1 LLIISLDALGSEDVK
16 FFSISDMF
24 GISKHEFFSLCKD
37 GNGFVWASSR
47 SEILRLTTDDY
58 RSYRLPYESKDN
70 IFIEITSNGAE
81 VLAYTNNK
89 QLFRYNEVFDRFD
102 FIRLPTDLDLWVSEI
117 LIGKDNSYWIA
128 TRSGLYRFKDDK
140 LVLMGEATDVPMIAW
155 GENGRL
161 IFARN
166 NEISMLDVNT
176 LDVERLCGF
185 PVNTFLVSKIYYDA
199 VMRRIMIGTLVG
211 AVYAYDFNTA
221 NLSKIDIKDS
231 PRQQILAI
239 ESNTDSTLL
248 VGFDGKGIYMLD
260 RRSGNVITKF
270 EENADDPYSLMGNG
284 VYDIL
289 FDRETNTVWVCTYT
303 GGVSFFKQS
312 KSPVTLIQ
320 RRINQSNSLY
330 NNHVN
335 QILED
340 SRGNLWCATDNGL
353 SHLDTKNRKWSSYHQ
368 DEKQQSKVFLSLCED
383 DEGRIWAGTFSSG
396 VYLIDAKTGRE
407 IAHYTRTTTPAGSN
421 FAFDIFK
428 DRVGDIWIGGNQN
441 DIIVYSKREKTFRSY
456 GFQAVSAFGEMD
468 SSKIAMAC
476 ADGLLTIDKVSGKF
490 DTLVAN
496 QVVHD
501 LLVYRD
507 DIWMCTNGEGLL
519 RYNLKDKTLLKITEQ
534 SGLNSDY
541 TYSIML
547 SDSFLWIGTEQG
559 LCRVNPEDN
568 TVVNYSSLLSLGN
581 IMFNRNANCRLRD
594 GRLAFGTS
602 NGVIMFNP
610 SEVRQSPFEG
620 RIFFQDI
627 LVNGRSIRDLHNVK
641 LNEPVDKLTDLSL
654 KYNQNNLAVEILPI
668 SSESDYFRFSWKMEG
683 QDENWSQIS
692 GLRKLNYTNIPAGD
706 YKLLIRMYNNSMMQV
721 AERSIHIR
729 ITPPFWDT
737 WWFKTLFLFVVLA
750 IAFLSLRYY
759 INRLKQRHTEEKV
772 RFFANMAHDI
782 RTSMT
787 LITAPVGKMNRM
799 NNFSDTDRYYLDLV
813 KQQVHRL
820 SMTASHL
827 LDFQKTDVGK
837 GQPSLAMTDITKLI
851 DNSIKVFESL
861 AKNKGIELELVNLS
875 PDYVSAVDAAMIE
888 KVIDNLISNAVKY
901 SLQEGKVTILF
912 EGNEKKWTLTVKD
925 RGIGISRKARRKLF
939 KEFYRGENAVNSK
952 IIGSGLGLLLAKN
965 YVAIHGGRM
974 ECESRE
980 NEGAEFKIT
989 VPYKKVGV
997 YSCTSDTDDS
1007 PPNII
1012 LEQIPAPSGKS
1023 KMSILIAEDNTHL
1036 SRFMYHA
1043 LAEDFEVSLAED
1055 GVQAWDMIL
1064 EKTPDLVVSDI
1075 LMPNRDGF
1083 ELCRML
1089 KSTFE
1094 TSHIPLILLT
1104 SLTGKAQQLQ
1114 GLGLGA
1120 DDYLTKPFD
1129 MDLLAERIRTIIKN
1143 RKTVREKALKMIEAK
1158 PDDHFFKNELND
1170 KFIKKAVEVVRQNI
1184 DNPAFGKDEF
1194 ASAMNVSASLL
1205 YKKIKSFTDQSVV
1218 EFING
1223 IRLNRAL
1230 ELLQSR
1236 KYTITEVAD
1245 CCGFSSLKY
1254 FSAAFKE
1261 YFGKKPSEV

>member
-1 LLIISLDALGSEDVK
+1 MKLQLLSILLIISLETLGSEDIK
-16 FFSISDMF
+16 FFSVSNIF

-37 GNGFVWASSR
+37 DNGFIWASSR
-47 SEILRLTTDDY
+47 SEILRLTNDDY

-81 VLAYTNNK
+81 VVAYTNNK

-128 TRSGLYRFKDDK
+128 TRSGLFRYKDGK
-140 LVLMGEATDVPMIAW
+140 LSLLGEASDVPMIAW

-166 NEISMLDVNT
+166 KEISMLDVNT
-176 LDVERLCGF
+176 LEVERLCGF
-185 PVNTFLVSKIYYDA
+185 PINTFLVSEIYYDA
-199 VMRRIMIGTLVG
+199 VMRRVMIGTLIG

-221 NLSKIDIKDS
+221 NLSRISIKDS
-231 PRQQILAI
+231 PLQQILAI

-260 RRSGNVITKF
+260 KRSGNVITKF

-353 SHLDTKNRKWSSYHQ
+353 SHLDTKNKKWNSYHQ

-396 VYLIDAKTGRE
+396 VYLFDAKTGRE
-407 IAHYTRTTTPAGSN
+407 IAHYTRATMPVASN

-428 DRVGDIWIGGNQN
+428 DREGNMWIGGNQN
-441 DIIVYSKREKTFRSY
+441 DIIVYSKRENTFRSY
-456 GFQAVSAFGEMD
+456 GFQAVSAFGEID
-468 SSKIAMAC
+468 SAKIAMAC
-476 ADGLLTIDKVSGKF
+476 ANGLLTIDKVNGQI
-490 DTLVAN
+490 DTLVAG
-496 QVVHD
+496 QVLHD

-507 DIWMCTNGEGLL
+507 DIWMCTSGEGLL
-519 RYNLKDKTLLKITEQ
+519 RYNVKDKTLLKITEQ

-541 TYSIML
+541 AYSILL
-547 SDSFLWIGTEQG
+547 SDGFLWVGTEQG

-610 SEVRQSPFEG
+610 PEVRKSPFEG

-627 LVNGRSIRDLHNVK
+627 LVNGRSIRDLRNLK
-641 LNEPVDKLTDLSL
+641 INEPVDKLTNLSL
-654 KYNQNNLAVEILPI
+654 KYNQNNLAVEILPL
-668 SSESDYFRFSWKMEG
+668 SSESGYFRFSWKMEG

-706 YKLLIRMYNNSMMQV
+706 YRLQIRMYDNSMMQV

-737 WWFKTLFLFVVLA
+737 WWFRAIFLFVVLA

-759 INRLKQRHTEEKV
+759 INRLKQRHSEEKV
-772 RFFANMAHDI
+772 QFFANMAHDI

-787 LITAPVGKMNRM
+787 LITAPVGKMNSK
-799 NNFSDTDRYYLDLV
+799 NSFSDADRYYLDLV

-837 GQPSLAMTDITKLI
+837 GQPSLAMTDITRLI
-851 DNSIKVFESL
+851 TNSIKVFES
-861 AKNKGIELELVNLS
+861 
-875 PDYVSAVDAAMIE
+875 
-888 KVIDNLISNAVKY
+888 
-901 SLQEGKVTILF
+901 
-912 EGNEKKWTLTVKD
+912 
-925 RGIGISRKARRKLF
+925 
-939 KEFYRGENAVNSK
+939 
-952 IIGSGLGLLLAKN
+952 
-965 YVAIHGGRM
+965 
-974 ECESRE
+974 
-980 NEGAEFKIT
+980 
-989 VPYKKVGV
+989 
-997 YSCTSDTDDS
+997 
-1007 PPNII
+1007 
-1012 LEQIPAPSGKS
+1012 
-1023 KMSILIAEDNTHL
+1023 
-1036 SRFMYHA
+1036 
-1043 LAEDFEVSLAED
+1043 
-1055 GVQAWDMIL
+1055 
-1064 EKTPDLVVSDI
+1064 
-1075 LMPNRDGF
+1075 
-1083 ELCRML
+1083 
-1089 KSTFE
+1089 
-1094 TSHIPLILLT
+1094 
-1104 SLTGKAQQLQ
+1104 
-1114 GLGLGA
+1114 
-1120 DDYLTKPFD
+1120 
-1129 MDLLAERIRTIIKN
+1129 
-1143 RKTVREKALKMIEAK
+1143 
-1158 PDDHFFKNELND
+1158 
-1170 KFIKKAVEVVRQNI
+1170 
-1184 DNPAFGKDEF
+1184 
-1194 ASAMNVSASLL
+1194 
-1205 YKKIKSFTDQSVV
+1205 
-1218 EFING
+1218 
-1223 IRLNRAL
+1223 
-1230 ELLQSR
+1230 
-1236 KYTITEVAD
+1236 
-1245 CCGFSSLKY
+1245 
-1254 FSAAFKE
+1254 
-1261 YFGKKPSEV
+1261 